1 MTKCR
6 LGYVMLMQNVG
17 KILHWPP
24 ARCVCA
30 MCGAAVEDVEHF
42 LHGCVVLDPCRRR
55 YRTEALKALQLAGTG
70 AQGARSALD
79 GSPVEFVKLVLG
91 GLAVFP
97 AAGEPEDLAKAA
109 WALDKA
115 SKNFLLACWRRRAHF
130 VGHLR
135 VSRGVLVRED
145 ATDAQDPAS
154 LATGTPVR
162 SAAQLEACRP
172 FWEEWIQ
179 RPAVPTGGRR
189 SKGRS
194 PFFVVLVGRRPGI
207 YTSWLECAPNVKGF
221 PGAKFGG
228 YGSLAAAKRAWA
240 QRDAG

>member
-1 MTKCR
+1 
-6 LGYVMLMQNVG
+6 L
-17 KILHWPP
+17 
-24 ARCVCA
+24 
-30 MCGAAVEDVEHF
+30 
-42 LHGCVVLDPCRRR
+42 
-55 YRTEALKALQLAGTG
+55 
-70 AQGARSALD
+70 
-79 GSPVEFVKLVLG
+79 
-91 GLAVFP
+91 
-97 AAGEPEDLAKAA
+97 
-109 WALDKA
+109 
-115 SKNFLLACWRRRAHF
+115 
-130 VGHLR
+130 
-135 VSRGVLVRED
+135 
-145 ATDAQDPAS
+145 
-154 LATGTPVR
+154 R

-172 FWEEWIQ
+172 PFWEDWIQ